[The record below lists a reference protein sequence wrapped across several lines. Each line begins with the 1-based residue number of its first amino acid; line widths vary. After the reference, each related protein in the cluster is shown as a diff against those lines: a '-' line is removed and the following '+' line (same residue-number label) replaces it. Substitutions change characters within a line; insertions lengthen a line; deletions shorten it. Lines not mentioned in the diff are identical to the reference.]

1 MLFRSEDL
9 VYIAHGKPEGIAV
22 EMMDCVIRIFDWLGK
37 EGVDAELVLKMKHD
51 YNKGRAY
58 KHGKRY

>member
-1 MLFRSEDL
+1 
-9 VYIAHGKPEGIAV
+9 
-22 EMMDCVIRIFDWLGK
+22 MMDCVIRIFDWLGK
-37 EGVDAELVLKMKHD
+37 EGVDAELILKMKHD